1 MKLGALAVR
10 VVRTTHAEQVVRT
23 SGAAARPLAAG
34 VLLAAC
40 TAFRQ
45 ELLVALLPAAIA
57 AAGLLRKDGA
67 RLRRAAGLAAAAAVP
82 LLALACQRYQ
92 ASGRFAITTE
102 HGGLALLGSVVP
114 GAAEAG
120 WVDPRAYIAAV
131 EPELLENRTVARK
144 AASRLA
150 AAEWR
155 RRPAF
160 HLLRSASVSGRL
172 AVESDADSLFWSIGS
187 PQALPPGGMDG
198 AGGSLYARWFPRL
211 RWELALIQG
220 LFLASVWRAFRRRDA
235 AVLVLAACVVLKF
248 ALQSV
253 ASPLGRLMI
262 PATALEL
269 LAIGLRLAELSTGR
283 ARRRFGLAAVVGAV
297 AALLLFAEPRLT
309 ALAVAKDEPPRPV
322 SRFPLEISGGADGG
336 LARCVVEEG
345 EVTSIEWRRAWVR
358 PRAADQPARIR
369 CTAKDVGATGT
380 LIVRVEGPAGTARE
394 TDLGAGWIT
403 LSEAGGVSLWQTT
416 PTRSATP
423 PTPQR

>member
-1 MKLGALAVR
+1 M
-10 VVRTTHAEQVVRT
+10 
-23 SGAAARPLAAG
+23 
-34 VLLAAC
+34 
-40 TAFRQ
+40 
-45 ELLVALLPAAIA
+45 
-57 AAGLLRKDGA
+57 
-67 RLRRAAGLAAAAAVP
+67 P

-144 AASRLA
+144 AAARLA

-187 PQALPPGGMDG
+187 AQALPAGRVDG
-198 AGGSLYARWFPRL
+198 AGGPLYARWFPRL

-220 LFLASVWRAFRRRDA
+220 LFLASVWQALRRRDA

-269 LAIGLRLAELSTGR
+269 LAIGLGLAELSKQTRG
-283 ARRRFGLAAVVGAV
+283 ARLRFGLAAAAV
-297 AALLLFAEPRLT
+297 AALLLFVEPRLT
-309 ALAVAKDEPPRPV
+309 ALAIARDEPPRPV
-322 SRFPLEISGGADGG
+322 SRFPLEISGSADAGI
-336 LARCVVEEG
+336 ARCVVEEG
-345 EVTSIEWRRAWVR
+345 EVTSLEWRRAWVR
-358 PRAADQPARIR
+358 PRSADQPARIR
-369 CTAKDVGATGT
+369 CSAKVGRMDGQSSRRNAHRPCRRAGRESCARRFSERSRSRCPRPAACRSGKPRQPREPRRPRPRTDGREERSP
-380 LIVRVEGPAGTARE
+380 LRRNRV
-394 TDLGAGWIT
+394 
-403 LSEAGGVSLWQTT
+403 SNV
-416 PTRSATP
+416 
-423 PTPQR
+423 